1 MSIEL
6 RKKPKQARSLERF
19 NTILNHAEQMIQ
31 SVGVSN
37 FKISDLARRA
47 EVNIATIYQYFP
59 NQASLLRHLMESKV
73 TEFIQYVTE
82 PDIPSNLQLECVV
95 DVVVERCQE
104 FLLSNPVFF
113 QLRGVSQADE
123 QLQALS
129 IQDTHTIIDAFSP
142 SLNEGLRADSI
153 NPETHKVL
161 FVMME
166 TCMHLLQISSA
177 LQGDERKSL
186 VEKTKTMIVSY
197 LETLKRI

>member
-19 NTILNHAEQMIQ
+19 NTMLNHAECMIQ

-59 NQASLLRHLMESKV
+59 NQASLLRHLMERKV
-73 TEFIQYVTE
+73 KEFTQHVTE
-82 PDIPSNLQLECVV
+82 PAVPSEMTLERVV
-95 DVVVERCQE
+95 DVIVERCQE
-104 FLLSNPVFF
+104 FFLLHPVFL
-113 QLRGVSQADE
+113 QLRGASQADE

-129 IQDTHTIIDAFSP
+129 VQDMHKIVESFSP
-142 SLNEGLRADSI
+142 SLSDGLTSCTSKSKQHNAF
-153 NPETHKVL
+153 

-166 TCMHLLQISSA
+166 TCMHLLQVSYGVK
-177 LQGDERKSL
+177 GDERKTIID
-186 VEKTKTMIVSY
+186 KAKKMMVSY
-197 LETLKRI
+197 LETLK